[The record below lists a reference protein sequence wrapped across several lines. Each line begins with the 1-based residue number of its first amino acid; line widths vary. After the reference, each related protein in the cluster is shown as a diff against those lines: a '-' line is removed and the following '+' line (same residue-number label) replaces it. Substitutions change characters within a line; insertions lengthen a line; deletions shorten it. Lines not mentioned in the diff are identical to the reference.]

1 LESCLQ
7 DVNDVLA
14 QLDLATQRLEATDDY
29 LAMQARI
36 SQNKLLTI
44 GTQQDISHHVQQT
57 RALYCG
63 GRLSGCGC
71 VVCRCDCGG
80 AAALT

>member
-1 LESCLQ
+1 MESCLQ

-44 GTQQDISHHVQQT
+44 GTHQGISHHEGVGT
-57 RALYCG
+57 
-63 GRLSGCGC
+63 
-71 VVCRCDCGG
+71 VVEG
-80 AAALT
+80 